1 MTEKYRGILF
11 IGDPHLSSRVPG
23 FRKDDYPRA
32 VLGKLRFLLDQ
43 ALERRLLP
51 AILGD
56 LFDLPRDNANWLL
69 GEVLELLSGREV
81 IGIHGNHDCRE
92 NSLGEDDSLSVV
104 LKARG
109 FQGVEGGQPWSGRM
123 GRRPV
128 VIGGTSWGKSLPRSF
143 ERGESGTL
151 VFWMA
156 HHDLKVPGYDE
167 GRFSPREIPGVD
179 VVVNGH
185 IHRRLDDVRT
195 GGTLWITPG
204 NIARIAR
211 SDASRT
217 HLPSALEIIVGASG
231 WERSAVPVPHRPF
244 EEVFHAEVEAPE
256 TSLSESAFVRGLAEL
271 EARRTESGAGLLA
284 FLEQNLPELTEDVG
298 KEILNLA
305 KEVTRDAE

>member
-1 MTEKYRGILF
+1 MPEYRGLLF
-11 IGDPHLSSRVPG
+11 IGDPHLASRTPG

-32 VLGKLRFLLDQ
+32 VLEKLRFLLGH
-43 ALERRLLP
+43 ALNRRLLP

-69 GEVLELLSGREV
+69 GEVFEILAGREV

-104 LKARG
+104 LKARRFRLVDAEAPWRG
-109 FQGVEGGQPWSGRM
+109 RLGGRA
-123 GRRPV
+123 V
-128 VIGGTSWGKSLPRSF
+128 VVGGTSWGKSLPRSF
-143 ERGESGTL
+143 ERGPEETL

-167 GRFSPREIPGVD
+167 GRTSPREIPGID

-185 IHRRLDDVRT
+185 IHRSLEDVRT
-195 GGTLWITPG
+195 GSTLWITPG

-211 SDASRT
+211 SDAGRA
-217 HLPSALEIIVGASG
+217 HLPSALEVTIDESG
-231 WERSAVPVPHRPF
+231 WTRTAVPVPHQPF
-244 EEVFHAEVEAPE
+244 EAVFHPEVALAEAP
-256 TSLSESAFVRGLAEL
+256 TSESAFVRGLAEL

-284 FLEQNLPELTEDVG
+284 FLEQNLGDLEEEVG
-298 KEILNLA
+298 KEILTLA
-305 KEVTRDAE
+305 REVTESAV